1 MSKKVINQKVHSVLT
16 KTDKEAIFWVGFGLI
31 VYFGFI
37 TICYVGSLYH
47 V

>member
-16 KTDKEAIFWVGFGLI
+16 KTDKEAIFWVSFGLLS
-31 VYFGFI
+31 YFSFI
-37 TICYVGSLYH
+37 LVCYVGGLY

>member
-16 KTDKEAIFWVGFGLI
+16 KTDKEAIFWIVTGLTI
-31 VYFGFI
+31 YGLFI
-37 TICYVGSLYH
+37 SICYVGSLYH